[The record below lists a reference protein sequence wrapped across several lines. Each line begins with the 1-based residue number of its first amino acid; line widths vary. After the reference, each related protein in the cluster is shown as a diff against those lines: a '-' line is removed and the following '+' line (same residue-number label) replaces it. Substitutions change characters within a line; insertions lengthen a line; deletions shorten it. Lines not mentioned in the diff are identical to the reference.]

1 MSGSV
6 RSAMPRTAATIKLIL
21 RWSKAWTLNNALCT
35 LRRVGIGRI
44 GRPLAGTDAT
54 GSAPSIFRNRRM
66 APQQRAA
73 AAEPRAEA
81 PLPPVN
87 RCPAM
92 RSAYGCDRWRTR
104 ASRSRTVQ
112 GRLWPVVWDLS
123 CRDRS
128 YRTVDGR
135 RSNRVGCTER
145 TRSASFENAR
155 RSRRPITTDRLK
167 TRPDSTDSTDP
178 DTTPRTYP
186 RPGASNA
193 MLGYLCGRYP
203 FCVSFEYASAIGG
216 WRSFYTAS
224 KGYS

>member
-112 GRLWPVVWDLS
+112 GRLWPVCLGSIVS
-123 CRDRS
+123 GS
-128 YRTVDGR
+128 VVSDGR
-135 RSNRVGCTER
+135 RSAVESGRVYR
-145 TRSASFENAR
+145 TDAQRVLRKRPPIPPTDHDRPSQNPTRFDRFDRSRHDSPNLSAS
-155 RSRRPITTDRLK
+155 RSI
-167 TRPDSTDSTDP
+167 
-178 DTTPRTYP
+178 
-186 RPGASNA
+186 
-193 MLGYLCGRYP
+193 
-203 FCVSFEYASAIGG
+203 
-216 WRSFYTAS
+216 
-224 KGYS
+224 